1 MRIETFLAIK
11 LRFEHK
17 FVITKSMFLHHV
29 AKTEDKV
36 RCYQHLLFPEVPGL
50 WKVQPPLGIK
60 AGAKAHQHLRSRRG
74 RGRQNSL
81 QLLPSLH
88 PVGHSNWKEAPEPQ
102 LLSTN
107 NTEEFCIQPFQGMFK
122 F

>member
-1 MRIETFLAIK
+1 MRTVTFPAIK

-17 FVITKSMFLHHV
+17 FVITKSKFLHHV

-36 RCYQHLLFPEVPGL
+36 SRYQCFLFPEAPEL
-50 WKVQPPLGIK
+50 WRFQPPLGIK
-60 AGAKAHQHLRSRRG
+60 AGAKAQQHLRSPSG
-74 RGRQNSL
+74 RGRQYSQ

-107 NTEEFCIQPFQGMFK
+107 NTEEFCIQPFQRIFK